1 VISDEYRKEE
11 QMRKKT
17 LFVIGLLVAFLII
30 QGCTSKPEQGLLSRY
45 FNAVT
50 LNDNDTMSS
59 MALEPFQ
66 PEMTS
71 WKIVSISP
79 EKIEPATLPDLNKAE
94 IEAKKAQD
102 AQIGPTLD
110 ADALLKDAQY
120 EKDTS
125 RSAAGKAAAQRKIDE
140 LQVKYDAENA
150 KMQAFRKAYNSA
162 KAAAAAEEEMTMFSL
177 GERELPTVRELTG
190 NVHSKNLE
198 VAITTKA
205 GGTKNYKLLI
215 KQYLLQDEVNKIPR
229 RGQWKIIRFEPL
241 S

>member
-1 VISDEYRKEE
+1 
-11 QMRKKT
+11 MMKKT

-30 QGCTSKPEQGLLSRY
+30 QGCTSKPEQSLLSRY

-59 MALEPFQ
+59 MALDPFQ

-102 AQIGPTLD
+102 AQVGPTLD
-110 ADALLKDAQY
+110 ADSLLKDAQD
-120 EKDTS
+120 EKDLA

-140 LQVKYDAENA
+140 LQLKYDAENG
-150 KMQAFRKAYNSA
+150 KMQELKKAYNAA

-190 NVHSKNLE
+190 NVHSKDLV

-205 GGTKNYKLLI
+205 GGTKNYKLTI

-229 RGQWKIIRFEPL
+229 RGQWKILRFEPV

>member
-1 VISDEYRKEE
+1 
-11 QMRKKT
+11 MRNKA

-59 MALEPFQ
+59 MALDPFQ

-79 EKIEPATLPDLNKAE
+79 EKIEPAKLPDLNKAE

-102 AQIGPTLD
+102 AQIGPTID
-110 ADALLKDAQY
+110 ADTLLKDAQY

-150 KMQAFRKAYNSA
+150 KMQAFKKDYNAA
-162 KAAAAAEEEMTMFSL
+162 KAAAAAEEEMTLFSL
-177 GERELPTVRELTG
+177 SARDAADLPMVRELTG
-190 NVHSKNLE
+190 DVHSKE
-198 VAITTKA
+198 VVVAITNRA
-205 GGTKNYKLLI
+205 GATKNYKLLMR
-215 KQYLLQDEVNKIPR
+215 QYLLKDEANNVPH
-229 RGQWKIIRFEPL
+229 RGQWKIIKFEPL

>member
-1 VISDEYRKEE
+1 
-11 QMRKKT
+11 MRKTT
-17 LFVIGLLVAFLII
+17 LFVIGLLVAFLAI
-30 QGCTSKPEQGLLSRY
+30 QGCTSNPEKSLLSRY

-59 MALEPFQ
+59 MALDPFQ
-66 PEMTS
+66 PEMTA
-71 WKIVSISP
+71 WNIVSISA
-79 EKIEPATLPDLNKAE
+79 EKIEPAKLPGLNKAE

-102 AQIGPTLD
+102 AQIGPTID
-110 ADALLKDAQY
+110 ADTLLKDAQY

-140 LQVKYDAENA
+140 LQAKYDAENA
-150 KMQAFRKAYNSA
+150 KMQAFKKDYNNA

-177 GERELPTVRELTG
+177 GARELATVRELTG
-190 NVHSKNLE
+190 DVHSKNVE

-205 GGTKNYKLLI
+205 GGAKNYKLTM
-215 KQYLLQDEVNKIPR
+215 KQYLLKDEVNNIPH
-229 RGQWKIIRFEPL
+229 RGRWIILKFEPL

>member
-1 VISDEYRKEE
+1 
-11 QMRKKT
+11 MRKTT
-17 LFVIGLLVAFLII
+17 LFVIGLLVAFLAI
-30 QGCTSKPEQGLLSRY
+30 QGCTSNPEKGLLSRY

-66 PEMTS
+66 PEMTA
-71 WKIVSISP
+71 WNIVSIGV
-79 EKIEPATLPDLNKAE
+79 EKIEPAKLPALNKAE

-102 AQIGPTLD
+102 AQIGPTID
-110 ADALLKDAQY
+110 ADTLLKDAQY

-140 LQVKYDAENA
+140 LQAKYDAENA
-150 KMQAFRKAYNSA
+150 KMQAFKKDYNAA

-177 GERELPTVRELTG
+177 GARELANVRELTG
-190 NVHSKNLE
+190 NVHSKEIE

-205 GGTKNYKLLI
+205 GGTKNYRLYMR
-215 KQYLLQDEVNKIPR
+215 QYLLQDEVNKLAK

>member
-1 VISDEYRKEE
+1 
-11 QMRKKT
+11 MRKKT
-17 LFVIGLLVAFLII
+17 LFVIGLLVAFLVIP
-30 QGCTSKPEQGLLSRY
+30 GCSPKPEKGLLARY

-66 PEMTS
+66 PDMTS
-71 WKIVSISP
+71 WNIVSIGP
-79 EKIEPATLPDLNKAE
+79 EKIEPAKLPDLNKAE

-102 AQIGPTLD
+102 AQIGPTID
-110 ADALLKDAQY
+110 ADTLLKDAQY

-150 KMQAFRKAYNSA
+150 KMQTLKKDYNVA

-177 GERELPTVRELTG
+177 GARELPTVRELTG
-190 NVHSKNLE
+190 NVHSKDVE
-198 VAITTKA
+198 VGIKTKA
-205 GGTKNYKLLI
+205 GGMKNYKLI
-215 KQYLLQDEVNKIPR
+215 MKQYLLKNEVNNINHSGR
-229 RGQWKIIRFEPL
+229 WVIIKFEPL

>member
-1 VISDEYRKEE
+1 
-11 QMRKKT
+11 MRKKT
-17 LFVIGLLVAFLII
+17 LFVIGLLVAFLVIP
-30 QGCTSKPEQGLLSRY
+30 GCSPKPEKGLLARY

-66 PEMTS
+66 PDMTS
-71 WKIVSISP
+71 WNIVSIGP
-79 EKIEPATLPDLNKAE
+79 EKIEPAKLPDLNKAE

-102 AQIGPTLD
+102 AQIGPTID
-110 ADALLKDAQY
+110 ADTLLKDAQY

-140 LQVKYDAENA
+140 LQAKYDAENA
-150 KMQAFRKAYNSA
+150 KMQALKKDYNVA

-177 GERELPTVRELTG
+177 GARELPTVRELTG
-190 NVHSKNLE
+190 NVHSKDVE
-198 VAITTKA
+198 IGIKTKA
-205 GGTKNYKLLI
+205 GGMKNYKLI
-215 KQYLLQDEVNKIPR
+215 MKQYLLKNEVNNINHPGR
-229 RGQWKIIRFEPL
+229 WVIIKFEPL